1 MLTEKDE
8 DTLDLYND
16 INQELLFL
24 KSIQPRI
31 KELYNSRELETIVIQ
46 YWEYF
51 DAHSRVGGFDPI
63 DSFALQE
70 TFKRNECEI
79 IYHPVQDEIRDL
91 WEYENEFSHL
101 ISKYEKLLSQ
111 IKQCLSL

>member
-24 KSIQPRI
+24 KGIQPSI
-31 KELYNSRELETIVIQ
+31 KELYNSREFEAIVIQ

-51 DAHSRVGGFDPI
+51 DARSRAAGFGSI
-63 DSFALQE
+63 DSFELRE
-70 TFKRNECEI
+70 TFKRNEAEI
-79 IYHPVQDEIRDL
+79 IHHPIQDEIQDL
-91 WEYENEFSHL
+91 WEYEKEFDYL
-101 ISKYEKLLSQ
+101 TSKYEKLLSQ
-111 IKQCLSL
+111 LKRCLSL